1 MRKLLKS
8 IAAVLSLTVLSAGL
22 SACGDNGSGS
32 TPSSS
37 DNSKTPESSVA
48 STPETKT
55 HSLKILG
62 PDPGNKDIKYSE
74 REEYEVWQALQDM
87 LKENGL
93 ELDIEA
99 VPNDQYEVV
108 IQTRMASSDLPDIAN
123 CSNIDDAS
131 LVALGQNGT
140 IQELG
145 SAIAQYSNGNI
156 DHMYTEVYDSGYPLI
171 KTEDGKI
178 YWLTNLHKGATFEG
192 KEASMGLGLQ
202 LRNDWL
208 SSINREMPTTLA
220 EFTDTIRAFREQ
232 DVNGNGQNDEIILI
246 DAQTFANGLAQIF
259 GLGNGLVALDP
270 VNGKIVSPWYQDN
283 IQEYFT
289 YLKSLIDEG
298 LVDPATIG
306 SWDIQNQRLAENLVG
321 AWYAYDSATYL
332 NGYVTNGTEGVD
344 YEPIFTLTDAVEG
357 STPWKEVETAQLVWD
372 RYCMTKACTDVEG
385 AIKFFDMIYS
395 EEYGLILCA
404 GIEGK
409 DYEIKDGVRTSLING
424 MTNAEKAA
432 ARRTTGSPLWGG
444 LLPRVQLTTEY
455 PSKEA
460 WEQSLKESNHTD
472 IQIDAMGKAVDYK
485 QWCPLMINNF
495 LAMATEEETETLNK
509 IQTGLQTY
517 SDEMCMK
524 LALGTESLDNFDKII
539 EELKDLGL
547 DDLIS
552 VQQARYDR
560 FVANQK

>member
-1 MRKLLKS
+1 M
-8 IAAVLSLTVLSAGL
+8 
-22 SACGDNGSGS
+22 
-32 TPSSS
+32 
-37 DNSKTPESSVA
+37 
-48 STPETKT
+48 
-55 HSLKILG
+55 
-62 PDPGNKDIKYSE
+62 
-74 REEYEVWQALQDM
+74 
-87 LKENGL
+87 
-93 ELDIEA
+93 
-99 VPNDQYEVV
+99 
-108 IQTRMASSDLPDIAN
+108 
-123 CSNIDDAS
+123 
-131 LVALGQNGT
+131 
-140 IQELG
+140 
-145 SAIAQYSNGNI
+145 
-156 DHMYTEVYDSGYPLI
+156 
-171 KTEDGKI
+171 
-178 YWLTNLHKGATFEG
+178 
-192 KEASMGLGLQ
+192 
-202 LRNDWL
+202 
-208 SSINREMPTTLA
+208 
-220 EFTDTIRAFREQ
+220 
-232 DVNGNGQNDEIILI
+232 
-246 DAQTFANGLAQIF
+246 
-259 GLGNGLVALDP
+259 
-270 VNGKIVSPWYQDN
+270 
-283 IQEYFT
+283 
-289 YLKSLIDEG
+289 
-298 LVDPATIG
+298 
-306 SWDIQNQRLAENLVG
+306 AENLVG